1 MLSRL
6 TSHRPISIALTGF
19 IALAAPV
26 ASFALAPTVPSNSV
40 GIVTLKD
47 ATGRVLADG
56 STTSSPSFASV
67 TAADACSTGFTD
79 AARISLITD
88 SGAAFVVSASEPI
101 ADPAQPAVVS
111 TDVVL
116 ADYPLS
122 TGVTLALEC
131 LRLERGIA
139 VAAPTVFSV
148 GLDIAS
154 ARFVVAP
161 VPVIPTPT
169 PTPTATTTPTA
180 TPTPTAK
187 PSVTP
192 APRPAA
198 TPGAPGGGASQG
210 GPMASTGLDIASP
223 IAAAL
228 VLAALGVIAFI
239 ANQRRRTQQK
249 GSLTER
255 TDPNL
260 LSDEE

>member
-169 PTPTATTTPTA
+169 PTPTSTSTPTATPTPTPTSTTTPTA

-192 APRPAA
+192 APRPTA

-210 GPMASTGLDIASP
+210 GPMASTGLDVVSP

-249 GSLTER
+249 G
-255 TDPNL
+255 
-260 LSDEE
+260 